1 MFQVLDVRKVKTLV
15 GLQNVLGHNSREI
28 ISKETK
34 ERLNPNW
41 EKDWADIKDL
51 HLLGKKYSQALD
63 DRKKLC
69 ENLRRKVN
77 KNASAGFEFVVSAD
91 RNLDRSKWR
100 GYLYDAKA
108 FFEKRFGA
116 ENFISF
122 AIHLDE
128 TTPHAHFVVVPIL
141 IKDGKRAYSS
151 SEFIKNPEALARLH
165 TDFWRAVGSKY
176 GLERGVE
183 GHAVTHSD
191 AKDFRRKVALQKA
204 KEIELTEKER
214 QVEDA
219 NRRADNR
226 LKDAEN
232 REKAVANREKA
243 VTDRENTVADREKSL
258 QAEYEGFEYGFKK
271 LVDDYKADRQKLD
284 AEIKGWVNFRPEKS
298 QARHEVEKIIYGSGN
313 GSPEEFK
320 KLKNWLPKMMREH
333 DSFIYALKKTIRDL
347 QNVTR
352 DEPDI
357 GLGY

>member
-1 MFQVLDVRKVKTLV
+1 MYQVLDVRKIKTLV

-28 ISKETK
+28 ISKETVA
-34 ERLNPNW
+34 RLNPNW
-41 EKDWADIKDL
+41 KEDWADIKDL
-51 HLLGKKYSQALD
+51 HLLGKKYSQALE
-63 DRKKLC
+63 DRTKLC

-204 KEIELTEKER
+204 KEIELAEKEK
-214 QVEDA
+214 
-219 NRRADNR
+219 N
-226 LKDAEN
+226 
-232 REKAVANREKA
+232 
-243 VTDRENTVADREKSL
+243 
-258 QAEYEGFEYGFKK
+258 
-271 LVDDYKADRQKLD
+271 LD
-284 AEIKGWVNFRPEKS
+284 AEREQIKTERISIKNEVARQVAAEKS
-298 QARHEVEKIIYGSGN
+298 VLQKQYSDAVAKYNEAIDTWAHYK
-313 GSPEEFK
+313 PENLANYDRAVGFCNNTSAKGTLEQEFENR
-320 KLKNWLPKMMREH
+320 KLTGGVIEEMRNI
-333 DSFIYALKKTIRDL
+333 IYALKRL
-347 QNVTR
+347 QKLSNPQRSVSR
-352 DEPDI
+352 NICEQER
-357 GLGY
+357 